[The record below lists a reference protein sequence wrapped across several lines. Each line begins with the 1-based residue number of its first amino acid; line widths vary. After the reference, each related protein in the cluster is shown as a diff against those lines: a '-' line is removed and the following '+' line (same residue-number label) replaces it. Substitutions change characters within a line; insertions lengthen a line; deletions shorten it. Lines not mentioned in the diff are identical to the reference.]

1 MHPFLSL
8 KLLKNINGYIS
19 KTNKDNYAPFVSF
32 RRYWSIDWVS
42 PPREWHPGAGRPP
55 VATPLIYFLLNLVF
69 WLIFFC
75 DMAIFALLHTVP
87 TTLKVVI
94 NYPISLTKWMG
105 TYTFDPLIIKINYI
119 GLMEKIFLFRFLF
132 RFFLRQ
138 S

>member
-1 MHPFLSL
+1 MIVYLESPVIKVAAWLMMFMRMVGKKVTMKMPKNCLDRTMVTL
-8 KLLKNINGYIS
+8 KLH
-19 KTNKDNYAPFVSF
+19 
-32 RRYWSIDWVS
+32 S
-42 PPREWHPGAGRPP
+42 PDSGS
-55 VATPLIYFLLNLVF
+55 YFLLNLVF

-75 DMAIFALLHTVP
+75 DMAIFVLLHTVP